1 MIQTI
6 NREHY
11 KVDENGKVE
20 LIKTETFDL
29 DLPTDDEL
37 IVEKESQLLSLYDEI
52 QKLKENKG

>member
-11 KVDENGKVE
+11 KVDERGKVE

-29 DLPTDDEL
+29 DLPTEEEL
-37 IVEKESQLLSLYDEI
+37 IAEKESQLLALYDEI